1 MNYLKRIGAFLFENL
16 KIVVISLAIILPI
29 RYYVIQPFFVIGAS
43 MEPNFETGDYLIID
57 ELSYLFRQPQRGEV
71 IVFHFPLDTR
81 QYYIKR
87 IIGLPGETLVIE
99 NGKIII
105 KNSDK
110 AKGVTLDENYQLGG
124 YTYGMTKITLKDNE
138 YFVLGDN
145 RPESSDSRRFGPVDK
160 KFIVGRALVRAFPFS
175 KITLFSY

>member
-1 MNYLKRIGAFLFENL
+1 MNYLKRFGAFLFDNL
-16 KIVVISLAIILPI
+16 KVVVISLAIILPI

-57 ELSYLFRQPQRGEV
+57 ELSYLLREPKRGEI

-87 IIGLPGETLVIE
+87 IVGLPGETLEIE
-99 NGKIII
+99 NGKINI
-105 KNSDK
+105 KNS
-110 AKGVTLDENYQLGG
+110 VEPNSFILNENYQLGG
-124 YTYGMTKITLKDNE
+124 YTYGMVKITLKDNE

-160 KFIVGRALVRAFPFS
+160 KFIVGRALIRAFPFS